1 MPYCCQCGTQVG
13 AASKFCAKCGAKQPI
28 TGQAAT
34 AQPAADWFSGISDR
48 AAALLCY
55 IPGLGWIASVIVIAS
70 QRFKR
75 NTPEAREVRF
85 HAFQGLY
92 LFVAWLIVDW
102 VVSPAL
108 LLGGMGIG
116 HAFRPLGGLLH
127 LGILAAWIVML
138 IKVSHSEHYRLPI
151 IGEMAE
157 RSVHEQGV

>member
-13 AASKFCAKCGAKQPI
+13 AASKFCAKCGAKQAI
-28 TGQAAT
+28 TGQAAP

-92 LFVAWLIVDW
+92 LFVAWLILGW

-108 LLGGMGIG
+108 PLAGMATGP
-116 HAFRPLGGLLH
+116 AFRPLG
-127 LGILAAWIVML
+127 AV
-138 IKVSHSEHYRLPI
+138 LPS
-151 IGEMAE
+151 G
-157 RSVHEQGV
+157 

>member
-1 MPYCCQCGTQVG
+1 MPYCCQCGSEVG
-13 AASKFCAKCGAKQPI
+13 AANKFCSKCGARQPAD
-28 TGQAAT
+28 QAA
-34 AQPAADWFSGISDR
+34 AGQPAPDLFADISDR
-48 AAALLCY
+48 TAALLCY

-75 NTPEAREVRF
+75 DTPEAREVRF

-108 LLGGMGIG
+108 MFDGMGMG
-116 HAFRPLGGLLH
+116 RGFHPLGGLLH

-138 IKVSHSEHYRLPI
+138 VKVSRSEHYRLPI